1 MIVPEKNNGH
11 IRSLVILVPKK
22 LIASLNTFISM

>member
-11 IRSLVILVPKK
+11 IRSLVILVAKK
-22 LIASLNTFISM
+22 LIASRNTFISM

>member
-22 LIASLNTFISM
+22 LIASRNTFISI